1 MRLFRSMEDN
11 VENLEIPFQEDMV
24 ILQKED
30 FYPIWDRCSS
40 VSNTNLRCRMV
51 ANLVVALA
59 GQKLLSQLEIDAD
72 VSSSLQNIPSILS
85 RWDIS
90 ELYVNGCKI
99 SVRYAFGDYKY
110 FVAKKQERYGL
121 LGDLL
126 MFIRLSDDLST
137 AKLEGFLPVK
147 NINKANSDSE
157 NYYFHTSE
165 FKLFEDIKK
174 YFETKKIQEDIE
186 SLKKERIKIVQYLE
200 GNLQDKVEFF
210 KLLGGSE
217 YLRKEMIKFENSE
230 KIYSQLVEKE
240 DDIKQEI
247 EKDITN
253 ISKLADAFMQSR
265 EVIIASSDS
274 ETFKLECARANL
286 EKLFNS
292 SKEPDIESIKNKS
305 TEEVMDT
312 LLSNSPTMITGG
324 RLPASAVL
332 RAFRLFGSLIM
343 IILFVGAIYCSIN
356 YLQNVHTNTYDKI
369 KQEVVQTFKFYKNK

>member
-30 FYPIWDRCSS
+30 FYPIWDKCSS

-90 ELYVNGCKI
+90 ELYVNGCKV

-137 AKLEGFLPVK
+137 AKLEGFLPYK
-147 NINKANSDSE
+147 KMNK
-157 NYYFHTSE
+157 
-165 FKLFEDIKK
+165 L
-174 YFETKKIQEDIE
+174 IQIM
-186 SLKKERIKIVQYLE
+186 RIFISILL
-200 GNLQDKVEFF
+200 NLN
-210 KLLGGSE
+210 L
-217 YLRKEMIKFENSE
+217 
-230 KIYSQLVEKE
+230 
-240 DDIKQEI
+240 
-247 EKDITN
+247 
-253 ISKLADAFMQSR
+253 SKM
-265 EVIIASSDS
+265 
-274 ETFKLECARANL
+274 
-286 EKLFNS
+286 
-292 SKEPDIESIKNKS
+292 
-305 TEEVMDT
+305 
-312 LLSNSPTMITGG
+312 
-324 RLPASAVL
+324 
-332 RAFRLFGSLIM
+332 
-343 IILFVGAIYCSIN
+343 
-356 YLQNVHTNTYDKI
+356 
-369 KQEVVQTFKFYKNK
+369 